1 MASTDSDVRR
11 DDRFD
16 APPEVPM
23 NNQIGSAPDRPA
35 VEIIPVKVVVAGGF
49 GVGKS
54 TFVHTISEIEPL
66 ESEALITQASDEIDD
81 IALTGAKTT
90 TTVAMDFGR
99 VTLGNELALY
109 LFGTPGQPR
118 YRFMWDE
125 LVRGAIG
132 AVVLADT
139 RRLADCFAAVD
150 YFEQRNVPFVVAVNP
165 FDGDRTHDLD
175 EVRAA
180 LQVPPSVPMLYADA
194 RLRDDVLAAL
204 KAVVRDA
211 LTRSREAERRQAMGL
226 DDAAV
231 DSR

>member
-1 MASTDSDVRR
+1 MVSTASDIDTDDCAVDV
-11 DDRFD
+11 
-16 APPEVPM
+16 
-23 NNQIGSAPDRPA
+23 
-35 VEIIPVKVVVAGGF
+35 IPVKVIVAGGF

-81 IALTGAKTT
+81 IALTGAKAT

-99 VTLGNELALY
+99 ITLGDELVLY

-132 AVVLADT
+132 AVVLADA

-165 FDGDRTHDLD
+165 FDG
-175 EVRAA
+175 ERAHELEEIRSA
-180 LQVPPSVPMLYADA
+180 LQVPTTVPMLYADA
-194 RLRDDVLAAL
+194 RHRDDVRAAL

-211 LTRSREAERRQAMGL
+211 LRRSRNAERRQ
-226 DDAAV
+226 DAAV
-231 DSR
+231 VFDSR

>member
-1 MASTDSDVRR
+1 MVSTESDTRK
-11 DDRFD
+11 
-16 APPEVPM
+16 ES
-23 NNQIGSAPDRPA
+23 GA

-66 ESEALITQASDEIDD
+66 ESEALITQASDELDD
-81 IALTGAKTT
+81 TSLTGAKAT

-99 VTLGNELALY
+99 ITLGDELVLY

-165 FDGDRTHDLD
+165 FDGDRTHELD
-175 EVRAA
+175 DIRTA
-180 LQVPPSVPMLYADA
+180 LQVSPSVPMVYADA
-194 RLRDDVLAAL
+194 RDRDDVRNAL

-211 LTRSREAERRQAMGL
+211 LVRSREAERRQAVGA
-226 DDAAV
+226 DAAV
-231 DSR
+231 VDSR

>member
-1 MASTDSDVRR
+1 MHT
-11 DDRFD
+11 
-16 APPEVPM
+16 
-23 NNQIGSAPDRPA
+23 QSATRTGA
-35 VEIIPVKVVVAGGF
+35 GAHQHQEEEHHTVEIIPVKVVVAGGF

-66 ESEALITQASDEIDD
+66 ESEALITQASDEVDD
-81 IALTGAKTT
+81 TSLTGAKAT

-99 VTLGNELALY
+99 ITLSDELVLY
-109 LFGTPGQPR
+109 MFGTPGQPR

-139 RRLADCFAAVD
+139 RRLADCFTAVD

-165 FDGDRTHDLD
+165 FDGDRTHELD
-175 EVRAA
+175 EIRIA
-180 LQVPPSVPMLYADA
+180 LQVSPSVPMVYADA
-194 RLRDDVLAAL
+194 RDRDDVRNAL

-211 LTRSREAERRQAMGL
+211 LVRSREAERRQTL
-226 DDAAV
+226 SAV
-231 DSR
+231 

>member
-1 MASTDSDVRR
+1 MVSTASDIDTDDCAVDV
-11 DDRFD
+11 
-16 APPEVPM
+16 
-23 NNQIGSAPDRPA
+23 
-35 VEIIPVKVVVAGGF
+35 IPVKVIVAGGF

-81 IALTGAKTT
+81 IELTGAKAT

-99 VTLGNELALY
+99 ITLGDELVLY

-132 AVVLADT
+132 AVVLADA

-165 FDGDRTHDLD
+165 FDG
-175 EVRAA
+175 ERAHELEEIRSA
-180 LQVPPSVPMLYADA
+180 LQVPTTVPMLYADA
-194 RLRDDVLAAL
+194 RHRDDVRAAL

-211 LTRSREAERRQAMGL
+211 LRRSRNAERRQ
-226 DDAAV
+226 DAAV
-231 DSR
+231 VFDSR

>member
-1 MASTDSDVRR
+1 MVSIDSEPH
-11 DDRFD
+11 
-16 APPEVPM
+16 APATRSVEV
-23 NNQIGSAPDRPA
+23 
-35 VEIIPVKVVVAGGF
+35 VPVKVVVAGGF

-66 ESEALITQASDEIDD
+66 ESEALITQASTEVDD
-81 IALTGAKTT
+81 VSLTGAKST

-99 VTLGNELALY
+99 ITLSEELVLY

-139 RRLADCFAAVD
+139 RRLADSFDAVD
-150 YFEQRNVPFVVAVNP
+150 YFEQRQVPFVVAVNP
-165 FDGDRTHDLD
+165 FEGNRTHDLG
-175 EVRAA
+175 EIRAA
-180 LQVPPSVPMLYADA
+180 LQLPDAVPMLFADA
-194 RLRDDVLAAL
+194 RARND
-204 KAVVRDA
+204 VRDA
-211 LTRSREAERRQAMGL
+211 LIAVVRVALIRSREAERSQPL
-226 DDAAV
+226 TVAA

>member
-1 MASTDSDVRR
+1 M
-11 DDRFD
+11 
-16 APPEVPM
+16 
-23 NNQIGSAPDRPA
+23 
-35 VEIIPVKVVVAGGF
+35 VAGGF

-81 IALTGAKTT
+81 TALTGAKAT

-99 VTLGNELALY
+99 ITLATSSSSISSERQAS
-109 LFGTPGQPR
+109 R
-118 YRFMWDE
+118 AYRFMWDE

-139 RRLADCFAAVD
+139 RRLADCFTAID

-165 FDGDRTHDLD
+165 FDGDRTHALD
-175 EVRAA
+175 EVRTA
-180 LQVPPSVPMLYADA
+180 LQVPPTVPMLYADA

-204 KAVVRDA
+204 KAIVRDA
-211 LTRSREAERRQAMGL
+211 LIRSREAEQRQAMAL
-226 DDAAV
+226 VDAAV

>member
-1 MASTDSDVRR
+1 MVSTDSDNPMTNR
-11 DDRFD
+11 
-16 APPEVPM
+16 AAEV
-23 NNQIGSAPDRPA
+23 
-35 VEIIPVKVVVAGGF
+35 IPVKVVVAGGF

-66 ESEALITQASDEIDD
+66 ESEALITEASDEVDD
-81 IALTGAKTT
+81 ISLTGGKAT

-99 VTLGNELALY
+99 ITLSDELVLY

-150 YFEQRNVPFVVAVNP
+150 YFEQRRVPFVVAVNP
-165 FDGDRTHDLD
+165 FDGDRTHELGDI
-175 EVRAA
+175 RRA
-180 LQVPPSVPMLYADA
+180 LQLVSDVPMLFADA
-194 RLRDDVLAAL
+194 RNRGDVRDAL
-204 KAVVRDA
+204 IAVVRDA
-211 LTRSREAERRQAMGL
+211 LMRSREAERNQAAEL
-226 DDAAV
+226 LA

>member
-1 MASTDSDVRR
+1 MASIESDTHTAGGRR
-11 DDRFD
+11 S
-16 APPEVPM
+16 
-23 NNQIGSAPDRPA
+23 SASPQQHQERERRA

-66 ESEALITQASDEIDD
+66 ESEALITQASDDVDD
-81 IALTGAKTT
+81 MSLTGAKST

-99 VTLGNELALY
+99 ITLSDELVLY

-150 YFEQRNVPFVVAVNP
+150 YFEQRSVPFVVAVNP
-165 FDGDRTHDLD
+165 FDGDRTHELD
-175 EVRAA
+175 EIRTA
-180 LQVPPSVPMLYADA
+180 LQISSSIPMVYADA
-194 RLRDDVLAAL
+194 RHRDDVRNAL

-211 LTRSREAERRQAMGL
+211 LVRSREAERRQTL
-226 DDAAV
+226 SAV
-231 DSR
+231 

>member
-1 MASTDSDVRR
+1 MVSTASDIDA
-11 DDRFD
+11 DDC
-16 APPEVPM
+16 
-23 NNQIGSAPDRPA
+23 A
-35 VEIIPVKVVVAGGF
+35 VDIIPVKVIVAGGF

-81 IALTGAKTT
+81 IALTGAKAT

-99 VTLGNELALY
+99 ITLGDELVLY

-132 AVVLADT
+132 AVVLADA

-165 FDGDRTHDLD
+165 FDG
-175 EVRAA
+175 ERAHELEEIRSA
-180 LQVPPSVPMLYADA
+180 LQVPTTVPMLYADA
-194 RLRDDVLAAL
+194 RHRDDVRAAL

-211 LTRSREAERRQAMGL
+211 LRRSRNAERRQ
-226 DDAAV
+226 DAAV
-231 DSR
+231 VFDSR

>member
-1 MASTDSDVRR
+1 MASTESDTKERR
-11 DDRFD
+11 
-16 APPEVPM
+16 
-23 NNQIGSAPDRPA
+23 A

-66 ESEALITQASDEIDD
+66 ESEAMITQASDEVDD
-81 IALTGAKTT
+81 TSLTGAKAT

-99 VTLGNELALY
+99 ITLSDELVLY

-139 RRLADCFAAVD
+139 RRLADCFTAVD

-165 FDGDRTHDLD
+165 FDGDRTHELD
-175 EVRAA
+175 EIRTA
-180 LQVPPSVPMLYADA
+180 LQVSPSVPMVYADA
-194 RLRDDVLAAL
+194 RDRDDVRNAL

-211 LTRSREAERRQAMGL
+211 LVRSREAERRQTL
-226 DDAAV
+226 SAV
-231 DSR
+231 

>member
-1 MASTDSDVRR
+1 MVSTESDVRSGVATNR
-11 DDRFD
+11 R
-16 APPEVPM
+16 APAA
-23 NNQIGSAPDRPA
+23 SAVA
-35 VEIIPVKVVVAGGF
+35 TIPVKVVVAGGF

-66 ESEALITQASDEIDD
+66 ESEALITQASDEVDD

-99 VTLGNELALY
+99 ITLSDELVLY
-109 LFGTPGQPR
+109 LFGTPGQER

-165 FDGDRTHDLD
+165 FDGARTHQLD
-175 EVRAA
+175 DIREA
-180 LQVPPSVPMLYADA
+180 LQLAPSVPMLFADA
-194 RLRDDVLAAL
+194 RDRHDVRDAL

-211 LTRSREAERRQAMGL
+211 LVRSRQAERRQAEV
-226 DDAAV
+226 AV
-231 DSR
+231 DNR

>member
-1 MASTDSDVRR
+1 MVSTESDISSQDCSV
-11 DDRFD
+11 D
-16 APPEVPM
+16 
-23 NNQIGSAPDRPA
+23 
-35 VEIIPVKVVVAGGF
+35 IIPVKVVVAGGF

-81 IALTGAKTT
+81 IALTGAKAT

-99 VTLGNELALY
+99 ITLSDELVLY

-150 YFEQRNVPFVVAVNP
+150 YFEQRNVPFVIAVNP
-165 FDGDRTHDLD
+165 FDGERDPRTRRDPNG
-175 EVRAA
+175 AA
-180 LQVPPSVPMLYADA
+180 GAGVGAD
-194 RLRDDVLAAL
+194 
-204 KAVVRDA
+204 VVRR
-211 LTRSREAERRQAMGL
+211 RSPAG
-226 DDAAV
+226 
-231 DSR
+231 

>member
-1 MASTDSDVRR
+1 MVSIDSEPRASATRR
-11 DDRFD
+11 V
-16 APPEVPM
+16 EV
-23 NNQIGSAPDRPA
+23 
-35 VEIIPVKVVVAGGF
+35 VPVKVVVAGGF

-66 ESEALITQASDEIDD
+66 ESEALITQASTELDD
-81 IALTGAKTT
+81 ISLTGTKAT

-99 VTLGNELALY
+99 ITLSDELVLY

-139 RRLADCFAAVD
+139 RRLQDCFDAVD
-150 YFEQRNVPFVVAVNP
+150 YFEQRMVPFVVAVNP
-165 FDGDRTHDLD
+165 FDGKRTHDLAD
-175 EVRAA
+175 IRTA
-180 LQVPPSVPMLYADA
+180 LQLPGSTPMLFADA
-194 RLRDDVLAAL
+194 RDRNDVRDAL
-204 KAVVRDA
+204 IAVVRDA
-211 LTRSREAERRQAMGL
+211 LFRSREAERTQPV
-226 DDAAV
+226 AAAA